1 MNHLRFEEFC
11 AKINRYIILH
21 DKEHGPW
28 LNKTNKE
35 KVEHIYNE
43 FEELED
49 AAERKDVNGEHGMKI
64 EALHVACTAYKLWR
78 SL

>member
-1 MNHLRFEEFC
+1 MSLDLTLFMTELAVEVDRAD
-11 AKINRYIILH
+11 AK
-21 DKEHGPW
+21 HGTW
-28 LNKTNKE
+28 TQKTNKE
-35 KVEHIYNE
+35 KVEHVYNE